1 MSNLSDLLP
10 AGAAAK
16 QLTFTDSGSGIS
28 SKAPVALNSDGT
40 VSAVSG
46 QTFAIGSPYA
56 MPLATLTTWYV
67 GVTYHTGEDK
77 IVVLWIED
85 TTRNLY
91 LQAGSISGTDISW
104 GSRLLVDNA
113 IYSNQIAD
121 ICYDSNANCLNYSWV
136 NSAQYVRNECAT
148 LSGTTFTRDNSNT
161 ISVTST
167 AISRLRQIF
176 DPTNNKVALALVM
189 QSTTYG
195 EFYSISISGTTP
207 TASAS
212 LAWSGTS
219 GVDIMD
225 LVHDPDEQRVIIGFT
240 GTGSAQGGVV
250 LVDQSSSTPTA
261 SSITQYQATNAYAT
275 QVAYDT
281 TNDKLVIGYY
291 DNANSGYT
299 SFIAGTVNASGGT
312 VSFGTKTTTS
322 SALYRYPSDGDLI
335 FDPANNILL
344 YSYVNGDTTSPSNY
358 GNYLLNLSLSGT
370 TVSVDGQNVLDAATG
385 SSDYWANGR
394 LVFDPDANKPFLI
407 YRDVGDSNAGKGIV
421 ITPGFTNSQSFVGIA
436 DSAISASA
444 AGSVIVQGGTVTGMT
459 LPTNNEA
466 NALSTFENA
475 GETYGIYAVYNP
487 DADRVVISY
496 CDSSNSDYLTLISG
510 SVGSDGT
517 ITWGTNYV
525 VTSNTYQG
533 NFNGLCYDTTNNKL
547 VVVGMI
553 NSSPYNVALY
563 TVTQSG
569 DTFSYVGGANISTGG
584 NKPIPYFDPDTGKV
598 LVTYRNG
605 FGTANY
611 YPSGR
616 VVDCSPTTPTYG
628 SEVVIESANSYPTI
642 RATYDTTAD
651 KFICCYTQAASPQNA
666 VYSVLEISGTSFT
679 ATTPTSFASNGYY
692 PLPLYIPSLD
702 KTAIAYWY
710 YPTDPGNTKAVVAS
724 LSGTTLTFGTA
735 VDVTLDSIWT
745 EEAAVTYDTS
755 QSKFV
760 IAGPWY
766 NTANTGADSNDGHVF
781 FGTISGTDISFSG
794 GFDFGGSDTVHPTNL
809 IGATYDSTENK
820 VVIAYGTTTTSTE
833 GKAFSVNYVSAPS
846 SGQNW
851 YVQTD
856 GTFAT
861 TAGTPSVKA
870 GINISGTSLLLNGD
884 S

>member
-40 VSAVSG
+40 VSAVGG
-46 QTFAIGSPYA
+46 QTFAIGTPAS
-56 MPLATLTTWYV
+56 MSATLTTWYV
-67 GVTYHTGEDK
+67 GVTYHTAEDK

-85 TTRNLY
+85 TSRDLY
-91 LQAGSISGTDISW
+91 LQAGTVSGTSITW
-104 GSRLLVDNA
+104 GSATLVDNG

-136 NSAQYVRNECAT
+136 SSANVVRNECAT

-161 ISVTST
+161 ISVTWS

-176 DPTNNKVALALVM
+176 DPTNNKVALALVI

-322 SALYRYPSDGDLI
+322 SALYRYPTDGDLI

-344 YSYVNGDTTSPSNY
+344 YSYVNGDTTSPSDY

-370 TVSVDGQNVLDAATG
+370 TVSVDGQNVLDGATG
-385 SSDYWANGR
+385 STDYWANGR
-394 LVFDPDANKPFLI
+394 LVYDPDNNKPFYI
-407 YRDVGDSNAGKGIV
+407 YRDVGNSNYGYGIV
-421 ITPGFTNSQSFVGIA
+421 ITPGFSNVANFVGVA

-444 AGSVIVQGGTVTGMT
+444 AGSVIVQGGTVTGVASGTGLAMGAT
-459 LPTNNEA
+459 VQYSASNLA
-466 NALSTFENA
+466 D
-475 GETYGIYAVYNP
+475 IYASQAVF
-487 DADRVVISY
+487 
-496 CDSSNSDYLTLISG
+496 DS
-510 SVGSDGT
+510 
-517 ITWGTNYV
+517 
-525 VTSNTYQG
+525 
-533 NFNGLCYDTTNNKL
+533 TNNKM
-547 VVVGMI
+547 VIVYDG
-553 NSSPYNVALY
+553 AG
-563 TVTQSG
+563 SG
-569 DTFSYVGGANISTGG
+569 AG
-584 NKPIPYFDPDTGKV
+584 
-598 LVTYRNG
+598 
-605 FGTANY
+605 
-611 YPSGR
+611 
-616 VVDCSPTTPTYG
+616 YG
-628 SEVVIESANSYPTI
+628 IV
-642 RATYDTTAD
+642 
-651 KFICCYTQAASPQNA
+651 
-666 VYSVLEISGTSFT
+666 
-679 ATTPTSFASNGYY
+679 
-692 PLPLYIPSLD
+692 
-702 KTAIAYWY
+702 
-710 YPTDPGNTKAVVAS
+710 
-724 LSGTTLTFGTA
+724 
-735 VDVTLDSIWT
+735 
-745 EEAAVTYDTS
+745 
-755 QSKFV
+755 
-760 IAGPWY
+760 
-766 NTANTGADSNDGHVF
+766 
-781 FGTISGTDISFSG
+781 GTISGTSISYGSAVQYSG
-794 GFDFGGSDTVHPTNL
+794 GNAQHSQ
-809 IGATYDSTENK
+809 ATYDSTNQRVVVAYADSANSGYLTVAVGTVSGTSISWGTPVVADSTANDLYIGIDFDINEGK
-820 VVIAYGTTTTSTE
+820 VLIIWKDNVTAYNYSIVGTVSGTSISFGTRVLVDGSWGYQQIGGLTYDPNAQKHLFTRPRTSGSVTESYVGTVSGTSVSWGSAVSLTTTQYFYDVFSAYEAPSQKLGVVFTNASDSTLGTLVATISGSSVSYGSLVNVGAGAYTAPGVYYDATAGEFIAQGKLSNDLLAYRGTLSGTTISWGAAQTVAADADFGSNVGIPGYDTNAGKGLFQWANAGATAADSGVATIGDLPLTVGTKYYVTTS
-833 GKAFSVNYVSAPS
+833 GGFSSSA
-846 SGQNW
+846 
-851 YVQTD
+851 D
-856 GTFAT
+856 
-861 TAGTPSVKA
+861 TPSVNA
-870 GINISGTSLLLNGD
+870 GLAISTTSLLLNGD